1 MAWRWWKRKR
11 RWWWR
16 KRWTRGRLRRRWPRR
31 SRRRPRRRRVRRR
44 RRWRRGR
51 PRRRLYRRGRRYR
64 RKRKRA
70 KITIRQ
76 WQPAMTRRCFIRGYM
91 PALICG
97 WGAYAS
103 NYTSHLED
111 KIIKG
116 PYGGGHAT
124 FRFSLQVL
132 YEEHLKHHNY
142 WTRSNQDLELAL
154 YYGCTIKFYRSPDT
168 DFIVT
173 YQRKSPLGG
182 NILTGPSLHP
192 AEAMLSKNKILIPS
206 LLTKPKGKK
215 TVKINIAPPTLFV
228 HKWYFQKDICDL
240 TLFNL
245 NVVAADLRFPFC
257 SPQTDNVCITFQ
269 VLAAEYN
276 NFLSITEPAVSKEK
290 AKEFAKKFLE
300 KAIPDTPVR
309 HANVLNTFRTE
320 GCFSHP
326 QLKKY
331 NSNLVKLDET
341 TYFHTPDGLWGDAI
355 YNYNAY
361 GTGTTQQEAL
371 TPQKIREKIISNMES
386 YYKKLEQ
393 ESTIVTKGCLCHC
406 HLTGI
411 FSPPFLNIG
420 RIARE
425 FPGLYNDII
434 YNPWVDKGKGN
445 KIWMDSL
452 SKSDNKYK
460 EGQSIL
466 LMQDMPLY
474 ILLNGYVDWAKKERN
489 NWGLATQYRVMVVC
503 PYTYPRLYV
512 ETDPYHGYVIY
523 SESFGAGQMPDKN
536 PYVPVTWRG
545 KWYPHILHQESV
557 INDIVLSGPF
567 APKDTKPVMQLNMKY
582 SFRFTWGGN
591 PISTQIVKD
600 PCTQPTFEI
609 PGGGN
614 IPRRVQ
620 VINPKVLGPSYSFR
634 SFDLRRDMFSGPS
647 LKRVSEQQETSE
659 FLFSGG
665 KRPRIDLPKYVPPEE
680 DFNIQER
687 QQREQRPWTSESE
700 SEAEAQEETQAGSVR
715 EQLQQ
720 QLQEQL
726 QLRRGLKCL
735 FEQLVRTQQGVHVDP
750 CLV

>member
-1 MAWRWWKRKR
+1 MAWGWWKRKR

-97 WGAYAS
+97 WGAFAK

-206 LLTKPKGKK
+206 LQTKPKGKK

-276 NFLSITEPAVSKEK
+276 NFLSITLSTSNESQFIESFLK
-290 AKEFAKKFLE
+290 AAF
-300 KAIPDTPVR
+300 PDDKPR
-309 HANVLNTFRTE
+309 HANILNTFRTE

-326 QLKKY
+326 PLPKFKPPSSGPGENKY
-331 NSNLVKLDET
+331 
-341 TYFHTPDGLWGDAI
+341 FFTPDGLWGDPI
-355 YNYNAY
+355 YNYSNGA
-361 GTGTTQQEAL
+361 QQ
-371 TPQKIREKIISNMES
+371 QNNSQIREKIKKNMES
-386 YYKKLEQ
+386 YYQKILD
-393 ESTIVTKGCLCHC
+393 ESTIITKGSRVHC

-411 FSPPFLNIG
+411 FSPPFLNTG
-420 RIARE
+420 RVARE
-425 FPGLYNDII
+425 FPGLYNDIV

-445 KIWMDSL
+445 KIWLDSL
-452 SKSDNKYK
+452 TKTDNIYNPK
-460 EGQSIL
+460 QSIL
-466 LMQDMPLY
+466 LMADMPLY
-474 ILLNGYVDWAKKERN
+474 ILLNGYIDWAKKERD
-489 NWGLATQYRVMVVC
+489 NWGLATQYRLLIVC

-512 ETDPYHGYVIY
+512 ETNPNYGYVPY
-523 SESFGAGQMPDKN
+523 AETFGAGQMPDKN

-545 KWYPHILHQESV
+545 KWYPHILHQEAV
-557 INDIVLSGPF
+557 IEDIVTSGPF
-567 APKDTKPVMQLNMKY
+567 APKETKPVMQLNMKY

-609 PGGGN
+609 PGGGI
-614 IPRRVQ
+614 IPRRIQ

-634 SFDLRRDMFSGPS
+634 SFDIRRDMFSGSS

-680 DFNIQER
+680 DSNIQER

-700 SEAEAQEETQAGSVR
+700 SEAEAQEETQEGSIR
-715 EQLQQ
+715 EQLQH